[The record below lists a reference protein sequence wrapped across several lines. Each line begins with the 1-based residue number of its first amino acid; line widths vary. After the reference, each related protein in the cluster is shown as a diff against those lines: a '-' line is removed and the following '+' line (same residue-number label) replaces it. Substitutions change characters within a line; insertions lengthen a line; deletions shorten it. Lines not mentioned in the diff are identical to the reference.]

1 MTLYALY
8 VETIIWNLS
17 QNTIKPYY
25 STVFKKYT
33 WKQVYFLFLWIFIK
47 QKLNKFD

>member
-33 WKQVYFLFLWIFIK
+33 WKQVYFLFFLDFYK
-47 QKLNKFD
+47 TKVE